1 MHKAVYYVLEASS
14 FRTSLIK
21 SSCCNVN
28 VMHFKIHHFVSSSID
43 KSDPKK
49 GKEDA
54 FIEIPDLY
62 NVFVNSSYL
71 R

>member
-1 MHKAVYYVLEASS
+1 MSTLCILK
-14 FRTSLIK
+14 FITSLVLVLIK
-21 SSCCNVN
+21 VTQ
-28 VMHFKIHHFVSSSID
+28 
-43 KSDPKK
+43 KK